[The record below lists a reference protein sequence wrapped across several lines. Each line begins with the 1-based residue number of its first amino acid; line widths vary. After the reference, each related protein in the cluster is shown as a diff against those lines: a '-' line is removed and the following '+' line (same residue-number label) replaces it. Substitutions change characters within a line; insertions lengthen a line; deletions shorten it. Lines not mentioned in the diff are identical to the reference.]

1 MTVRSATAD
10 DVEAIRT
17 IARDSWE
24 VDYPEIL
31 SRETVDEAVED
42 WYGKERVTD
51 AIEDPLAFLLVA
63 EPAGNTVGF
72 LHGVLDGETGV
83 ILRLYVH
90 PDHRG
95 QGVGTDLFVAIRREF
110 LDHDV
115 DRIEAMVLAANDPGN
130 SFYRHLGMEQV
141 DSGET
146 LIGGKSFTEHTYE
159 LPIETS

>member
-10 DVEAIRT
+10 DVDAIRT

-31 SRETVDEAVED
+31 SRETVEEAVED
-42 WYGKERVTD
+42 WYGAEQVKN
-51 AIEDPLAFLLVA
+51 AIEAPLAFLLVA
-63 EPAGNTVGF
+63 ERDGNPVGF
-72 LHGVLDGETGV
+72 LHGVLDGDTGA

-95 QGVGTDLFVAIRREF
+95 EGVGTDLFDAIHSAF
-110 LDHDV
+110 VDHDV
-115 DRIEAMVLAANDPGN
+115 DQIQGMVLAANEPGN

-146 LIGGKSFTEHTYE
+146 IIGGESFTEHTYE
-159 LPIETS
+159 LPLNRS